1 MKKFSAFFNV
11 VLIFLRKSAL
21 LPGEKGSPFKKI
33 FLLELTTDS
42 V

>member
-1 MKKFSAFFNV
+1 MKKLSAFFKV
-11 VLIFLRKSAL
+11 ALIFLRKSAL
-21 LPGEKGSPFKKI
+21 LPDEKSSLFKKI